1 MPHKTYNMKRL
12 IIPILLVAMYL
23 LPKEAQAQFI
33 TIMGETE
40 EVKQDTLSLE
50 YTRQQAPY
58 AEYPYDEEMFEEETD
73 DEEELDDEKKG
84 NAFKRLFGRIGKL
97 FKPNKA
103 EKDTV
108 PTDPDL
114 FSYDEIENE
123 GQFIF
128 TEEDEKAYLDS
139 IKYELIKRRRAVLQK
154 RSMVS
159 MPMERLQITSYF
171 GYRKD
176 PFTKQ
181 IKFHNGVDFAA
192 KNYFVHAVMPGIV
205 HFAGYR
211 GGYGY
216 CVELQHGN
224 IHTLYAHLSYILVQ
238 KNQPVPAGEPI
249 GISGTTGRSTGEHL
263 HFSVINKGKFVD
275 PMSLLD
281 YLGRIQQGDVEVQA
295 NYPTYDQLT
304 GRNRPAPT
312 KPTPTKEESAAADTT
327 ATETPAKR
335 TSGMMIVSEE
345 TQEEVKGIIRQG
357 SLDPSESNPAESNG
371 KGIIHY
377 SGQIRQGEGS
387 AIIHHGGKPDNS
399 VQPATNPNSSDQ
411 TNEALPEGSTIVNG
425 QVLPPMKNSIRRG
438 MIIAEGSD
446 SIVPIRPLTGKVK
459 ENQQK

>member
-1 MPHKTYNMKRL
+1 MKRL
-12 IIPILLVAMYL
+12 IRHSLVPLLFILCQT
-23 LPKEAQAQFI
+23 AQAQFI
-33 TIMGETE
+33 TILGETE
-40 EVKQDTLSLE
+40 EVKQDTISLE
-50 YTRQQAPY
+50 YTRQAKSF
-58 AEYPYDEEMFEEETD
+58 AEYPYDETLEED
-73 DEEELDDEKKG
+73 DEDYSDEEGDEEKKG
-84 NAFKRLFGRIGKL
+84 NAFKRLFGSIGKL
-97 FKPNKA
+97 FKKPKI

-123 GQFIF
+123 GLFLF
-128 TEEDEKAYLDS
+128 TEAEEKAYLDS
-139 IKYELIKRRRAVLQK
+139 IKFELIKKRRQVLQK

-192 KNYFVHAVMPGIV
+192 KNFFVNAVLPGTV

-238 KNQPVPAGEPI
+238 KGQPVPAGEPI

-281 YLGRIQQGDVEVQA
+281 YLARIQQGEDTPLE
-295 NYPTYDQLT
+295 NYPTYDQIT
-304 GRNRPAPT
+304 GRR
-312 KPTPTKEESAAADTT
+312 TPKAEPQE
-327 ATETPAKR
+327 TETPSDPTPEDPQPATPPKR

-345 TQEEVKGIIRQG
+345 AQEEVKGVIRQG
-357 SLDPSESNPAESNG
+357 GQPTESQSGN
-371 KGIIHY
+371 GIIHY
-377 SGQIRQGEGS
+377 SGQRQETDPAQG
-387 AIIHHGGKPDNS
+387 IIHHNGQPD
-399 VQPATNPNSSDQ
+399 TNPNS
-411 TNEALPEGSTIVNG
+411 EELPEGSTIVNG
-425 QVLPPMKNSIRRG
+425 QVLPPMKNSVKRG
-438 MIIAEGSD
+438 MIIAEGND
-446 SIVPIRPLTGKVK
+446 SIVPVRPLTRATHKQN
-459 ENQQK
+459 EE

>member
-1 MPHKTYNMKRL
+1 MRKFIYYTV
-12 IIPILLVAMYL
+12 ISLLFFLCSPAR
-23 LPKEAQAQFI
+23 AQFI

-40 EVKQDTLSLE
+40 EVKQDTLSIE
-50 YTRQQAPY
+50 YTKGQQPFGAF
-58 AEYPYDEEMFEEETD
+58 EFDEHDFEDEELE
-73 DEEELDDEKKG
+73 DEEDGEKKQSP
-84 NAFKRLFGRIGKL
+84 FKKLAGKIKKL
-97 FKPNKA
+97 FSHPKA
-103 EKDTV
+103 ERDTV

-128 TEEDEKAYLDS
+128 TEADEKAYLDS

-181 IKFHNGVDFAA
+181 VKFHNGVDFAA
-192 KNYFVHAVMPGIV
+192 RNYFVNAVLPGIV

-281 YLGRIQQGDVEVQA
+281 YLGRIQSGDDETTTE
-295 NYPTYDQLT
+295 YPSYDQLT
-304 GRNRPAPT
+304 GRR
-312 KPTPTKEESAAADTT
+312 TPTQQPEPEQTPIDTIPTDTLPTAA
-327 ATETPAKR
+327 PKR

-345 TQEEVKGIIRQG
+345 SQNEVVGVIRQG
-357 SLDPSESNPAESNG
+357 GQTQGEENGNP
-371 KGIIHY
+371 IIHY
-377 SGQIRQGEGS
+377 SGQRSDNTSGNG
-387 AIIHHGGKPDNS
+387 IIHHSGQTDTQS
-399 VQPATNPNSSDQ
+399 NP
-411 TNEALPEGSTIVNG
+411 EELPEGSTIVNG
-425 QVLPPMKNSIRRG
+425 QVLPPMKNSIKRG
-438 MIIAEGSD
+438 MIIAEGTD
-446 SIVPIRPLTGKVK
+446 SITPIRPLTRQTQTKK
-459 ENQQK
+459 E

>member
-1 MPHKTYNMKRL
+1 MPHPAK
-12 IIPILLVAMYL
+12 
-23 LPKEAQAQFI
+23 AQFI

-50 YTRQQAPY
+50 YTRPQSPY
-58 AEYPYDEEMFEEETD
+58 AEFLYDEEMD
-73 DEEELDDEKKG
+73 DEEKDSDEEIDEEKIG
-84 NAFKRLFGRIGKL
+84 SPFKRLFGRIGRL

-108 PTDPDL
+108 PTDPNL

-128 TEEDEKAYLDS
+128 TEADEKAYLDS
-139 IKYELIKRRRAVLQK
+139 IKFELIKKRRQVLQK

-192 KNYFVHAVMPGIV
+192 KNYFVNAVLPGIV

-263 HFSVINKGKFVD
+263 HFSVTNKGKFVD

-281 YLGRIQQGDVEVQA
+281 YLGRIQQGEETPQD

-304 GRNRPAPT
+304 GRSRSNT
-312 KPTPTKEESAAADTT
+312 TPTKEMSAAQENEAPENAMQDTT
-327 ATETPAKR
+327 EEVPTKR
-335 TSGMMIVSEE
+335 TSGMMIVSED
-345 TQEEVKGIIRQG
+345 TQEEVKGVIRQG
-357 SLDPSESNPAESNG
+357 GQTPTNESSN
-371 KGIIHY
+371 GIIHY
-377 SGQIRQGEGS
+377 SGQTTPAAGTG
-387 AIIHHGGKPDNS
+387 IIHHGGIPDNTQAGS
-399 VQPATNPNSSDQ
+399 TQTSSNPANTNDP
-411 TNEALPEGSTIVNG
+411 LPEGSTIVNG
-425 QVLPPMKNSIRRG
+425 QVLPPMKNSIKRG
-438 MIIAEGSD
+438 MIIAEGND
-446 SIVPIRPLTGKVK
+446 SIVPIRALTRKK
-459 ENQQK
+459 QEEEEENEE